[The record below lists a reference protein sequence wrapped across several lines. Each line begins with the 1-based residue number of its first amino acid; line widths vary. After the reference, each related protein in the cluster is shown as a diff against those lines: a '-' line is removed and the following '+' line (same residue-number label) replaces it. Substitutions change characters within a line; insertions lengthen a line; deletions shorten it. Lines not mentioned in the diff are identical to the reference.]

1 MSDSEEEHQAKLT
14 QVLGRYKS
22 TKGDADKRKETSKLN
37 MAKARAAKLA
47 GLKAAKEEAANEIE
61 VSSSD
66 SDESSDDEDLIISKK
81 GKKGQK
87 GGRAPPA
94 SSSEQMRRMEQMIM
108 MLAKQKGKGK
118 KSARKTVIQ
127 IAAPPSTPVLGA
139 SNPHANAMKQS
150 IIQWD

>member
-14 QVLGRYKS
+14 KVLGRYKS
-22 TKGDADKRKETSKLN
+22 TKGDADKRKETSKVN

-61 VSSSD
+61 VSSSE
-66 SDESSDDEDLIISKK
+66 SEESSDDEDLIITKK
-81 GKKGQK
+81 GKGK

-118 KSARKTVIQ
+118 KPARKTVIQ

-139 SNPHANAMKQS
+139 SNPHAKAMKQS